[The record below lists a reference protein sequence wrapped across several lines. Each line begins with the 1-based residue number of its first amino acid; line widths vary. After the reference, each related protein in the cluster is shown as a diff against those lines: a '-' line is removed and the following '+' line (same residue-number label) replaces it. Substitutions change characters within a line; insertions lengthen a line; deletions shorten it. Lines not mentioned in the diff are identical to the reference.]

1 MTYPPW
7 LMTIVLMVTVKGT
20 MVVKHISNKSFPTLQ
35 TLHHSMGR
43 RSRTSEAKSKRR
55 HPYISASS
63 SRTVSSR
70 WQHLFLIHFIYIP
83 YIFLTYFLYISYLV
97 LIYFSYISYTG
108 WFLSD
113 PGVPGV
119 RSMGPVVSHSLTE
132 SKTFVKLNWVDSG
145 WWRYQLNTNW

>member
-70 WQHLFLIHFIYIP
+70 WQHIFLIHFLYIS
-83 YIFLTYFLYISYLV
+83 YIFLTYFLHISYIFLISFLYISYLV
-97 LIYFSYISYTG
+97 LIYFSYISHLFHIQGGFYRTQVSLG
-108 WFLSD
+108 SD
-113 PGVPGV
+113 LWV
-119 RSMGPVVSHSLTE
+119 RLSLT
-132 SKTFVKLNWVDSG
+132 DSLSL
-145 WWRYQLNTNW
+145 RPL